1 MASIYD
7 DLYKKVAALP
17 SDTRIYN
24 CVDLRSRMFNPIK
37 GDVEGFITH
46 TLSNTQAIPD
56 FLSSGN
62 KRRASTSNI
71 DTTPMFIGGPGGP
84 PQRKKRRVNVAHTS
98 PASNYGYSSSSASNY
113 MAPSFANTNQ
123 NSPLDSANYRALRPL
138 NTNTNTNNK
147 NTQAMTYQ
155 VHAPASVRQETVVP
169 KEDLVLDGI
178 LQNVAN
184 YGDFV
189 EMKWGSTLRVIFIAY
204 LQKRNYV
211 WITKREGKALMDE
224 LGMTYS
230 DSNVFSFHSD
240 PKRNKFHGI
249 VTGPSTNGSKGYRV
263 VPAYMPTFDKIIE
276 AIPEPHKA
284 RM

>member
-1 MASIYD
+1 MFDVFTSKNSCFVIFFIVSQNPISSNYLQMDNSYLLHGHTNANSTQNRSYSMVGRDLNEMKRFCCLRQSQCMQNNKANMASIYD

-189 EMKWGSTLRVIFIAY
+189 EMK
-204 LQKRNYV
+204 
-211 WITKREGKALMDE
+211 
-224 LGMTYS
+224 
-230 DSNVFSFHSD
+230 
-240 PKRNKFHGI
+240 
-249 VTGPSTNGSKGYRV
+249 
-263 VPAYMPTFDKIIE
+263 
-276 AIPEPHKA
+276 
-284 RM
+284 